1 MRCLMILA
9 NKYRPKSFDEI
20 IGQDH
25 ISTILSNS
33 ISRKKVHHAYIFCGP
48 SGVGKTTAARVFAY
62 SLSRLL
68 HSQDDSSEEFGEVA
82 SRILSDSSPDYVE
95 IDAASNRGID
105 EIRHL
110 KSEIRYKPIENKYK
124 FIVIDEAH
132 GLTGTAAE
140 ALLKMI
146 EEPPGHAI
154 FILCTT
160 EVGKLK
166 QTLFS
171 RCISLRFHKI
181 GPLNIK
187 KRLMLICDSEGIKID
202 EDAIL
207 NIARGCDGNVR
218 LCLQYLETLVQSFDK
233 DHQIT
238 LQNVSDALNIFD
250 KYKISELFDLFYNRD
265 MGGSV
270 LFLNNLLNSGFDA
283 YDILEMLVSYLRNL
297 LICRTC
303 KDVKSIIILSDKE
316 RELIKKDI
324 SRFNFNFLL
333 ESMSYLREVNE
344 NLMHNFS
351 PQTAYDNYILKSI
364 LYLEHNEQK
373 EEGKEISHKE
383 KGKEVS

>member
-1 MRCLMILA
+1 VILA

-20 IGQDH
+20 VGQDH

-33 ISRKKVHHAYIFCGP
+33 ISRGKVHHAYIFCGP
-48 SGVGKTTAARVFAY
+48 SGVGKTSAARIFAY
-62 SLSRLL
+62 SLSNLL
-68 HSQDDSSEEFGEVA
+68 HSKDEDSEQYKES
-82 SRILSDSSPDYVE
+82 SCKILSDSSPDYVE
-95 IDAASNRGID
+95 IDAASNRGIE

-132 GLTGTAAE
+132 GLTGAAAE

-171 RCISLRFHKI
+171 RCISLRFHRV
-181 GPLNIK
+181 GPLEIQ
-187 KRLMLICDSEGIKID
+187 KRLKSICDLEEINIED
-202 EDAIL
+202 DAIL
-207 NIARGCDGNVR
+207 DIARGCEGNVR
-218 LCLQYLETLVQSFDK
+218 LSLQYLETLAQSMPDK
-233 DHQIT
+233 HVIT
-238 LQNVSDALNIFD
+238 SQDVEDTLNIFD
-250 KYKISELFDLFYNRD
+250 KNKISELFDLFYD
-265 MGGSV
+265 KKMGEAV

-303 KDVKSIIILSDKE
+303 KDANSIILLSDKE
-316 RELIKKDI
+316 KELIKKDI
-324 SRFNFNFLL
+324 SRFSFNFLL
-333 ESMSYLREVNE
+333 ENMSYLREVNE

-351 PQTAYDNYILKSI
+351 PQTAFDNYILKSI

-373 EEGKEISHKE
+373 EEKQETSSQG
-383 KGKEVS
+383 